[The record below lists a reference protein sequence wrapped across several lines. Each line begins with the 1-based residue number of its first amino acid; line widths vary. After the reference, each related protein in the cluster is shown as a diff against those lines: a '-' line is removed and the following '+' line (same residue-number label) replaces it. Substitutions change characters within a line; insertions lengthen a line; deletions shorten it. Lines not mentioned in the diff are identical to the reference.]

1 MEKTKLVAILLVV
14 TLSIT
19 SFNAL
24 SIKIK
29 EGNINIFY
37 RSISVFAPAVAQT
50 STGYKGVVSTI
61 TITIHNGSTCSGRVF
76 VETTPLTQIDMQ
88 GSARLA
94 VTVAGALTGID
105 VSNYDFFFVIKTGSP
120 VIGGPSA
127 GAVMTV
133 ATIAA
138 LEGWNIDNRTMMT
151 GMINPDGSI
160 GPVGGI
166 IAKLEAAYDV
176 GATRFLIP
184 KGQGTY
190 TDIETVKTVKKI
202 GNTQIVEISQRLVKR
217 NVSDYAMEKYGIEV
231 DEVAD
236 INDALRYMTGHV
248 FNITTSE
255 HPITTEEYN
264 TSMKPLAQNLLEE
277 ANQSYTNASKEYDK
291 TEIPDQFPFYYNRQI
306 SEMLKESKDALDAAT
321 LSYKKNLFYSSTSKS
336 FLSLINS
343 RFVNYACNYFEKKS
357 GDREKYLQNLID
369 DCNSL
374 VNEKTGLAKNAKVE
388 DIISLQCVGAAQ
400 KRALDAKDKLDSAI
414 KSYENGD
421 YLNALYK
428 LAYATER
435 AKSVGWWVNISKGFK
450 KYGNVTNEILGDV
463 GEKYIESAQ
472 QAVVYSSIIL
482 QEMGKTSDLV
492 NDANSLL
499 GKAKKE
505 INDYPASALF
515 EALEALS
522 KANLALEIVEGVDKD
537 KLNRAKD
544 AANSAIIES
553 RKLGIEPILAVSYY
567 EYAET
572 LSNESTYNAI
582 IYYKYSN
589 IIAGAL
595 RLIVKPSS
603 EKKSI
608 YVGIPPV
615 SKRVIIS
622 GEISKNTLM
631 LFYYM
636 LLIASATVLI
646 GLFLGIMI
654 DRISNR
660 KRRENLEYLP
670 RSVREFYKNQGRK
683 Y

>member
-1 MEKTKLVAILLVV
+1 MEKTKLLAFLLIVA
-14 TLSIT
+14 LSTT
-19 SFNAL
+19 SFNAIA
-24 SIKIK
+24 IKLN
-29 EGNINIFY
+29 EGNISIFY

-50 STGYKGVVSTI
+50 STGYKGVVSTV
-61 TITIHNGSTCSGRVF
+61 TVTIHNGSTCSGRVF

-94 VTVAGALTGID
+94 VAVAGALTGMD
-105 VSNYDFFFVIKTGSP
+105 TSNYDFFFVIRTDSP

-138 LEGWNIDNRTMMT
+138 LEGWDIDNKTMMT

-190 TDIETVKTVKKI
+190 TDIETVKTIKKI
-202 GNTQIVEISQRLVKR
+202 GNTKIVEISQKLVKR
-217 NVSDYAMEKYGIEV
+217 NVSDYAMDKYGIEV
-231 DEVAD
+231 VEVAD
-236 INDALRYMTGHV
+236 INEALYYMTGHV

-255 HPITTEEYN
+255 HPITTEEYIN
-264 TSMKPLAQNLLEE
+264 SMKPLAQNLLKE
-277 ANQSYTNASKEYDK
+277 ANESYINASKEYNE
-291 TEIPDQFPFYYNRQI
+291 TEIPNQFPFYYDRQI
-306 SEMLKESKDALDAAT
+306 SGMLKESKDALDAAVS
-321 LSYKKNLFYSSTSKS
+321 SYKKNLFYSSTSKS

-343 RFVNYACNYFEKKS
+343 RFVTYACTYFKKKS
-357 GDREKYLQNLID
+357 DDREKYLQDLIEQ
-369 DCNSL
+369 CNSF
-374 VNEKTGLAKNAKVE
+374 VNEKSNLAKNAEVKG
-388 DIISLQCVGAAQ
+388 ITSLQCVGAAQ
-400 KRALDAKDKLDSAI
+400 KRVLDAKDQLDSAI
-414 KSYENGD
+414 ESYENGD

-450 KYGNVTNEILGDV
+450 EYGNVTNEALGDV

-482 QEMGKTSDLV
+482 QEMGKTSDLI
-492 NDANSLL
+492 NDANNLL
-499 GKAKKE
+499 TKARGE
-505 INDYPASALF
+505 IDEYPASALF
-515 EALEALS
+515 EALEAMS
-522 KANLALEIVEGVDKD
+522 KANLALEIVDGIDKD

-544 AANSAIIES
+544 AANNAITES

-572 LSNESTYNAI
+572 LSNESAYNAI
-582 IYYKYSN
+582 IFYKHSN

-595 RLIVKPSS
+595 RLIIKPPS

-608 YVGIPPV
+608 YLSIPPV
-615 SKRVIIS
+615 SKRAATVI
-622 GEISKNTLM
+622 EISRDTLM

-636 LLIASATVLI
+636 LLVASATVLI
-646 GLFLGIMI
+646 GLFLGITI
-654 DRISNR
+654 DRISSSR
-660 KRRENLEYLP
+660 KREELEYLP
-670 RSVREFYKNQGRK
+670 RSVREFYKKQGRK

>member
-1 MEKTKLVAILLVV
+1 M
-14 TLSIT
+14 
-19 SFNAL
+19 
-24 SIKIK
+24 
-29 EGNINIFY
+29 
-37 RSISVFAPAVAQT
+37 
-50 STGYKGVVSTI
+50 
-61 TITIHNGSTCSGRVF
+61 
-76 VETTPLTQIDMQ
+76 
-88 GSARLA
+88 
-94 VTVAGALTGID
+94 
-105 VSNYDFFFVIKTGSP
+105 
-120 VIGGPSA
+120 
-127 GAVMTV
+127 
-133 ATIAA
+133 
-138 LEGWNIDNRTMMT
+138 
-151 GMINPDGSI
+151 
-160 GPVGGI
+160 
-166 IAKLEAAYDV
+166 
-176 GATRFLIP
+176 
-184 KGQGTY
+184 
-190 TDIETVKTVKKI
+190 
-202 GNTQIVEISQRLVKR
+202 
-217 NVSDYAMEKYGIEV
+217 
-231 DEVAD
+231 
-236 INDALRYMTGHV
+236 
-248 FNITTSE
+248 
-255 HPITTEEYN
+255 
-264 TSMKPLAQNLLEE
+264 
-277 ANQSYTNASKEYDK
+277 
-291 TEIPDQFPFYYNRQI
+291 
-306 SEMLKESKDALDAAT
+306 
-321 LSYKKNLFYSSTSKS
+321 
-336 FLSLINS
+336 
-343 RFVNYACNYFEKKS
+343 
-357 GDREKYLQNLID
+357 
-369 DCNSL
+369 
-374 VNEKTGLAKNAKVE
+374 
-388 DIISLQCVGAAQ
+388 
-400 KRALDAKDKLDSAI
+400 
-414 KSYENGD
+414 
-421 YLNALYK
+421 YK

>member
-1 MEKTKLVAILLVV
+1 MRKTKLIAALFIAVLFV
-14 TLSIT
+14 T
-19 SFNAL
+19 SFDVFATKLN
-24 SIKIK
+24 

-61 TITIHNGSTCSGRVF
+61 TVTIHNGSACSGRVF

-94 VTVAGALTGID
+94 VSVAGALTGID
-105 VSNYDFFFVIKTGSP
+105 TSNYDFFFVIRTDSP

-127 GAVMTV
+127 GAVMTI

-138 LEGWNIDNRTMMT
+138 LEGWDIDNRTMMT

-202 GNTQIVEISQRLVKR
+202 GNTQIIEISQRLVKR
-217 NVSDYAMEKYGIEV
+217 NVSDYAMEKYGIDV
-231 DEVAD
+231 VEVAD
-236 INDALRYMTGHV
+236 INEALHYMTGHV

-255 HPITTEEYN
+255 HPITTEEYIS
-264 TSMKPLAQNLLEE
+264 SMKPLAQNLLEE
-277 ANQSYTNASKEYDK
+277 ANESYTNASEEYSK
-291 TEIPDQFPFYYNRQI
+291 TEIPDQFPFYYDRQI
-306 SEMLKESKDALDAAT
+306 SEMLKESKDALDNAVS
-321 LSYKKNLFYSSTSKS
+321 SYKKSLFYSSTSKS

-343 RFVNYACNYFEKKS
+343 RFVSYACNYFNKRS
-357 GDREKYLQNLID
+357 NDREKYLQDLID
-369 DCNSL
+369 ECNSF
-374 VNEKTGLAKNAKVE
+374 VSEKCDLAKNAKVE
-388 DIISLQCVGAAQ
+388 GITSLQCVGAAQ
-400 KRALDAKDKLDSAI
+400 KRALDAKDQLNSAI

-428 LAYATER
+428 LAYAIER

-450 KYGNVTNEILGDV
+450 EYGNVTNKVLGEV

-482 QEMGKTSDLV
+482 QEMGKTSDLIS
-492 NDANSLL
+492 DANDLL
-499 GKAKKE
+499 VKAKRE
-505 INDYPASALF
+505 IDEYPASALF

-544 AANSAIIES
+544 AANNAIIES

-572 LSNESTYNAI
+572 LSNESVYNAI

-595 RLIVKPSS
+595 RLIINPPS
-603 EKKSI
+603 EKESI
-608 YVGIPPV
+608 YVGIPPISERAIV
-615 SKRVIIS
+615 SSGISRDTII
-622 GEISKNTLM
+622 

-636 LLIASATVLI
+636 LLTAGATVLI
-646 GLFLGIMI
+646 GLFLGILI
-654 DRISNR
+654 DKISTQK
-660 KRRENLEYLP
+660 KRDEAEYLP
-670 RSVREFYKNQGRK
+670 RSVREFYKNQDRK